1 MESAD
6 WLLSQDF
13 VQVDTFPGSQFN
25 YKKANHAESG
35 PPGSAGAPMTS
46 YLTALRL
53 RPCLLCVRNA
63 AVCGGVFRFAA
74 MDV

>member
-25 YKKANHAESG
+25 YKKANQAEPG
-35 PPGSAGAPMTS
+35 PPGSAGAAMTS
-46 YLTALRL
+46 YLTALR
-53 RPCLLCVRNA
+53 RRLCVRNA